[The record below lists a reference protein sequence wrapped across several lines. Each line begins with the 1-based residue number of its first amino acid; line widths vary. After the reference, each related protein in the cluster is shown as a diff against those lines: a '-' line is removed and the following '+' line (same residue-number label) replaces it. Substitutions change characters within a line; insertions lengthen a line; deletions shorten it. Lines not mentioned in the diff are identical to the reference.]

1 MNPDKSNDLS
11 KIKARAGMTDSNT
24 QLHLVQPDY
33 GFPYENPTAADIENK
48 LNQMLLF
55 LEEETPSGLMDS
67 HTGKQ
72 VTDYSQITRN
82 TQIVPGGFRLVSYE
96 LGILY
101 TAMLRA
107 ADVLG
112 NKRFQEYTL
121 NRLNF
126 ISAIVPSYKRLEEKN
141 PGYLSPVHSV
151 INPASLDDA
160 GTMAAALIKADSLQE
175 NNAYKSLINNYVD
188 FVCNKQFRFGDG
200 TFARNRPY
208 KETLWIDDLFMSL
221 SLLSQ
226 LGVTSANNNCFDDAT
241 RQVELFSDRMFD
253 HHLGLFAH
261 GWGKNAPLRP
271 KFYWGR
277 ANGWALMAMVE
288 LLGTLP
294 ESHKKRKTVLDLFIA
309 HLSGI
314 TRLQSKSGL
323 WHQLL
328 DKSDSYTES
337 SASAIFI
344 YCIAKAI
351 NSGYISAIDYGPL
364 VVLAWNALSNRINE
378 KGHIEGICVGTGMGF
393 EPMFYYNRPVNIY
406 AAHGYG
412 PTILAG
418 IEIKQLIE
426 NHRVENYDGALVFDY
441 VKYQ

>member
-1 MNPDKSNDLS
+1 MNPKELKGLS
-11 KIKARAGMTDSNT
+11 EPKETEGITDSNT
-24 QLHLVQPDY
+24 QLHLIQPDF
-33 GFPYENPTAADIENK
+33 GFPYESPTTSDIENK
-48 LNQMLLF
+48 LNQILLF
-55 LEEETPSGLMDS
+55 LEAETPVGLSDKSG
-67 HTGKQ
+67 GKQ
-72 VTDYSQITRN
+72 VIDINQITRE
-82 TQIVPGGFRLVSYE
+82 TKFTPGGFRLISYE
-96 LGILY
+96 WGILY
-101 TAMLRA
+101 SSMLRA

-112 NKRFQEYTL
+112 NNRFQEYTL

-126 ISAIVPSYKRLEEKN
+126 IAATVPSFKDLEEKY
-141 PGYLSPVHSV
+141 PGYQSPVHSV

-160 GTMAAALIKADSLQE
+160 GTMAAAMIKAGRTQE
-175 NNAYKSLINNYVD
+175 SNPYKPLIDNYAD
-188 FVCNKQFRFGDG
+188 FVCNRQFRFSDG
-200 TFARNRPY
+200 TFGRNRPY

-226 LGVTSANNNCFDDAT
+226 LGLVSGNQNYFDDAT
-241 RQVELFSDRMFD
+241 RQVELFSGRMFNQE
-253 HHLGLFAH
+253 LGLFAH

-288 LLGTLP
+288 LLDALP
-294 ESHKKRKTVLDLFIA
+294 ESQQKREFVLDLFIA

-337 SASAIFI
+337 SSSAIFI

-351 NSGYISAIDYGPL
+351 NRGYISAIDYGPM
-364 VVLAWNALSNRINE
+364 VVLAWNALSKRITA
-378 KGHIEGICVGTGMGF
+378 KGQIEGICVGTGMGF

-406 AAHGYG
+406 AAHGYA

-418 IEIKQLIE
+418 LEIKQLIE
-426 NHRVENYDGALVFDY
+426 NHRIENHDGALVFDY
-441 VKYQ
+441 VRY